1 MATTTRVMTTVLPY
15 SVDPN
20 GTFHVSVLFSHR
32 LAGSAKLSD
41 YPAMVNWVTSLTAP
55 TTKFSLR
62 IDNGETVGCTPLF
75 GATDKSVW
83 ANAFPAATTAV
94 ADFPNPTV
102 TQNEWKSYPAHRTPD
117 HAFDA
122 HNASACASPVTRPAV
137 TTAPLAAELLATF
150 GDIEGLRDLIAGLQN
165 YRPRRDRDLRNLE
178 DARTQAVKGALAP
191 TKPDA
196 DAGPPAGGGP
206 GGGPGAGPG
215 GGGGTHIGIQEAD
228 ASITPTR
235 SPIDLLLST
244 KNVDNRVTNY
254 IARLDASTANTPIKK
269 MLRDVH
275 AAAGYYNRPE
285 EQPHD
290 HDDLAAAVAPPRT
303 PHSDPDF
310 HERAA
315 AACSVKTLARALG
328 LVVDLK
334 VDQDDLAELSSA
346 HRIWCEVE
354 IAQTERYV
362 SPVTLCTTSGMQFL
376 ALPREPDRWTGG
388 RLRLGDEDR
397 YRVVDLDPD
406 AGGMSVEQMLRSV
419 LRALAIEVN
428 GDGGSFAPPS
438 VRATGF
444 AVAEIDRP
452 DRLKDQLDD
461 SPKGEP
467 AVHQPG
473 AQPGP
478 ELKFE
483 HLLRGTRLEVWDD
496 LTKSW
501 HSLHE
506 RSVVASFGKN
516 EIFKS
521 NDDVGHL
528 QNPPL
533 SQVPGDPVNNPFYV
547 HEVLAGW
554 DGWSLSAPRP
564 GKLVIH
570 NPSDHAEPGRERITD
585 EQEATVNPGLGVRS
599 SAKHGSL
606 PALRYGCRY
615 SFRIAGVDLAG
626 NSVPM
631 NRDLP
636 PEVSEAQIL
645 AAKGHLDSVRT
656 KMLAR
661 DNASVTADLRSRD
674 KLRAPTLGT
683 GGGVRAEAERAM
695 ASVMQSAASVRVRPE
710 LDTSEED
717 LAKLIADADAATVTV
732 PKPFLRWDPITAPT
746 FVPRVAYVPG
756 ESLQRMV
763 IRTGLTSAP
772 GVTERHIV
780 PPKGSELEAEQDGR
794 LDQLMREGKVARAY
808 AIALKE
814 RGSLFYKEVQDID
827 NPKRR
832 VIQPGIKLLSMPN
845 VTEPKTLEQ
854 IQDPEVQPAAG
865 QYIVHDVDNLLVP
878 YLPDPMADGVALVFY
893 DAGADHKFTNPRVLQ
908 SVTLKYAGDWPLL
921 QPLRLVLHSAPRLD
935 AEQDG
940 NVIRVGLPPGEQ
952 VAVKVSSTLDDAHL
966 KKMGLWV
973 TSPIND
979 PNVPDADRQV
989 LAAAARDGWLW
1000 WLTPDEDLR
1009 LVHATAR
1016 PAIPPKISRLV
1027 AEPRSANV
1035 VAANLDGV
1043 LDVHGASTDKVE
1055 LRAEWAEPVDDPT
1068 APEPSSRT
1076 TREVVVK
1083 HNIEENERF
1092 SLLTFNPNSAKHVG
1106 TRDAEVPLRRA
1117 VHTLPDTK
1125 ARKVTYQLHGSSR
1138 YREFFLP
1145 DELPKTDDTASLG
1158 NPVEV
1163 NIPSSAVP
1171 APPVVHDVI
1180 PMFHWDQTTEPEHPF
1195 AIRRSRRSG
1204 VRIWLDRPWFSSGDG
1219 EMLAVI
1225 ATGDP
1230 ELSKDKTDTVSLWA
1244 RDPILVS
1251 SKIANSYEVPVLTAW
1266 QQRAVQL
1273 NLKPESLP
1281 GRPEL
1286 HVIKPGSPTAGD
1298 KVINAYAYTPEFD
1311 PGRKR
1316 WYVDAVFESAG
1327 ASWPFL
1333 RLAVARYQPNSI
1345 AGMEFSQVV
1354 ATDFVQLPPERIGTL
1369 SRPDKDH
1376 VRVSITG
1383 VSSATNAPGL
1393 TLPASR
1399 PDKPEQLAPLLIK
1412 SHRVVATLQTRGKTS
1427 GSDLEWK
1434 SGTEVPCA
1442 LAGVDATTY
1451 KATWTAEL
1459 ALEPAEQ
1466 LLTPGDS
1473 DDLRVQIE
1481 EYEIL
1486 SADETP
1492 GTPGLTPTE
1501 RLVYADHFYL

>member
-15 SVDPN
+15 SVDPD
-20 GTFHVSVLFSHR
+20 GTFHVSLLFSHR
-32 LAGSAKLSD
+32 LTGSAKLSD
-41 YPAMVNWVTSLTAP
+41 YPAMVNWVKSLKAATFTLHTDALDP
-55 TTKFSLR
+55 VR
-62 IDNGETVGCTPLF
+62 CTPLL
-75 GATDKSVW
+75 GVTDESVW
-83 ANAFPAATTAV
+83 LKAFPADTTTV
-94 ADFPNPTV
+94 AGFPNPDV
-102 TQNEWKSYPAHRTPD
+102 TQNDWKSYPAHRTPD

-122 HNASACASPVTRPAV
+122 HNASACASPVSRPAV
-137 TTAPLAAELLATF
+137 TTAPLAAELLTTF
-150 GDIEGLRDLIAGLQN
+150 GDIEGLRELIAGLLN
-165 YRPRRDRDLRNLE
+165 YRAHRDRELNNLE
-178 DARTQAVKGALAP
+178 AARTRTVQGALAP
-191 TKPDA
+191 TKPA
-196 DAGPPAGGGP
+196 PDAGPPAGGGP
-206 GGGPGAGPG
+206 GGGG
-215 GGGGTHIGIQEAD
+215 GGPHLGIQEEEA
-228 ASITPTR
+228 AITLPR

-244 KNVDNRVTNY
+244 ENVDNHITNY
-254 IARLDASTANTPIKK
+254 VAQLDDSTANTPVKK

-275 AAAGYYNRPE
+275 AAVGYYDRPE

-290 HDDLAAAVAPPRT
+290 TDNLAAEAPPRT
-303 PHSDPDF
+303 PHPDPDF

-334 VDQDDLAELSSA
+334 VHKDDLAKLA
-346 HRIWCEVE
+346 TATRIWCDVT
-354 IAQTERYV
+354 IAQTQKYV
-362 SPVTLCTTSGMQFL
+362 SPVTLCTTSGTQLL
-376 ALPREPDRWTGG
+376 AQAREPDRWTGG

-419 LRALAIEVN
+419 LRALAIEAN
-428 GDGGSFAPPS
+428 GDGGSFSPPS

-452 DRLKDQLDD
+452 DRLKDQLDT

-467 AVHQPG
+467 AVDQGG

-478 ELKFE
+478 DLKFE

-496 LTKSW
+496 LTKTW

-506 RSVVASFGKN
+506 RSITALFGKN
-516 EIFKS
+516 EIFKA
-521 NDDVGHL
+521 NDDLGHL
-528 QNPPL
+528 QNPPM
-533 SQVPGDPVNNPFYV
+533 SQVPGDPTNNPFYV

-570 NPSDHAEPGRERITD
+570 NPSDHPEPGKERIDDTPESTD
-585 EQEATVNPGLGVRS
+585 KPGLGVRS
-599 SAKHGSL
+599 NAKHGSL

-631 NRDLP
+631 NTDLP
-636 PEVSEAQIL
+636 PAVSEAQIQ
-645 AAKGHLDSVRT
+645 AATAYLDGVRT
-656 KMLAR
+656 KTTAR
-661 DNASVTADLRSRD
+661 DNSGVTADLRTRG
-674 KLRAPTLGT
+674 KLQAPTLGT
-683 GGGVRAEAERAM
+683 GSGVRADAERAM
-695 ASVMQSAASVRVRPE
+695 ASVISTASSVRTRPE
-710 LDTSEED
+710 LDTPPED
-717 LAKLIADADAATVTV
+717 LARLIAEADAATITV

-746 FVPRVAYVPG
+746 FVPRVAYVTG

-763 IRTGLTSAP
+763 IRTGLTGSP
-772 GVTERHIV
+772 GVSERHIV

-794 LDQLMREGKVARAY
+794 LDELMREHRVARAY

-814 RGSLFYKEVQDID
+814 RGSLFYKEVQDLD
-827 NPKRR
+827 NPKGAI
-832 VIQPGIKLLSMPN
+832 VQPGIKLLSMPN
-845 VTEPKTLEQ
+845 VTKPLTLEE
-854 IQDPEVQPAAG
+854 IQNPEVQPAAG
-865 QYIVHDVDNLLVP
+865 QYIVHDVDNLLIP

-893 DAGADHKFTNPRVLQ
+893 EAGADHKFTNPRVLQ
-908 SVTLKYAGDWPLL
+908 SVTLKYAGEWPLL
-921 QPLRLVLHSAPRLD
+921 QPLRLVLHNAPRLD
-935 AEQDG
+935 AEQVG
-940 NVIRVGLPPGEQ
+940 NVIHVGLPPGDQ

-966 KKMGLWV
+966 KKMGLWA

-979 PNVPDADRQV
+979 PNVPEADREV

-1016 PAIPPKISRLV
+1016 PAIPPKISRLI
-1027 AEPRSANV
+1027 AEPRSANI

-1043 LDVHGASTDKVE
+1043 LDVHGASTDTVE
-1055 LRAEWAEPVDDPT
+1055 LRAEWTENIDDPN
-1068 APEPSSRT
+1068 APEPSTRT

-1083 HNIEENERF
+1083 HQIQENERF
-1092 SLLTFNPNSAKHVG
+1092 SLLTFDPNAKHVG
-1106 TRDAEVPLRRA
+1106 SRDAEVPLRRA

-1125 ARKVTYQLHGSSR
+1125 ARTVTYQLHGSSR
-1138 YREFFLP
+1138 YREFFVP
-1145 DELPKTDDTASLG
+1145 DELPTVDDPESLG
-1158 NPVEV
+1158 NKVEV
-1163 NIPSSAVP
+1163 SIPNSAIP

-1180 PMFHWDQTTEPEHPF
+1180 PMFLWEQTTEPEHPF

-1219 EMLAVI
+1219 EMLAII

-1230 ELSKDKTDTVSLWA
+1230 VLAKDKTDSVSLWA
-1244 RDPILVS
+1244 RDPIQAGA
-1251 SKIANSYEVPVLTAW
+1251 KIPDSYEMPVLTAW

-1273 NLKPESLP
+1273 SLAPESLP

-1298 KVINAYAYTPEFD
+1298 KVINAYAYTPDFD
-1311 PGRKR
+1311 KDRGR
-1316 WYVDAVFESAG
+1316 WFVDAVFESAG
-1327 ASWPFL
+1327 VNWPFL

-1345 AGMEFSQVV
+1345 TGMEFSRVV

-1369 SRPDKDH
+1369 SRPDTDH
-1376 VRVSITG
+1376 VRISVTG
-1383 VSSATNAPGL
+1383 TTSVTNAPGI
-1393 TLPASR
+1393 TLPNQPATLTER
-1399 PDKPEQLAPLLIK
+1399 LTT
-1412 SHRVVATLQTRGKTS
+1412 SHRVVATLQIRSKTS

-1434 SGTEVPCA
+1434 SGTEVPCT
-1442 LAGVDATTY
+1442 LAGVDETTY

-1466 LLTPGDS
+1466 LQTPGTV

-1492 GTPGLTPTE
+1492 GTPGLTPVE

>member
-1 MATTTRVMTTVLPY
+1 MATTTTRVMTTVLPY

-32 LAGSAKLSD
+32 LAGSTKLSD
-41 YPAMVNWVTSLTAP
+41 YPAMVNWVKSLETATFTLHTDALDP
-55 TTKFSLR
+55 VR
-62 IDNGETVGCTPLF
+62 CTPLP
-75 GATDKSVW
+75 GGRDENVW
-83 ANAFPAATTAV
+83 LKAFPADTTTV

-102 TQNEWKSYPAHRTPD
+102 TQNDWKSYPAHRTPD

-122 HNASACASPVTRPAV
+122 HNASACASPVSRPAV
-137 TTAPLAAELLATF
+137 TTAPLAAELLTTF
-150 GDIEGLRDLIAGLQN
+150 GDITELRGLITALLTYRRNRDDEL
-165 YRPRRDRDLRNLE
+165 DDLE
-178 DARTQAVKGALAP
+178 DARTRTVQGALSPIKPAP
-191 TKPDA
+191 
-196 DAGPPAGGGP
+196 DAGPPAGGG
-206 GGGPGAGPG
+206 G
-215 GGGGTHIGIQEAD
+215 GGGGGGPHLGIQEAE
-228 ASITPTR
+228 ASITPRR

-244 KNVDNRVTNY
+244 ENIDNHITNY
-254 IARLDASTANTPIKK
+254 IAQLDDSTANTPIKK

-275 AAAGYYNRPE
+275 AAVGYYDRPE

-290 HDDLAAAVAPPRT
+290 SDNLESADVAPPRT
-303 PHSDPDF
+303 PHPDPDF

-328 LVVDLK
+328 LVVDLEVHK
-334 VDQDDLAELSSA
+334 DDLAKLA
-346 HRIWCEVE
+346 TATRIWCDVKV
-354 IAQTERYV
+354 AQTEKYV
-362 SPVTLCTTSGMQFL
+362 SPVTLCTTSGTQFL
-376 ALPREPDRWTGG
+376 AQAMEPDRWAGG

-419 LRALAIEVN
+419 LRALAIEAN
-428 GDGGSFAPPS
+428 GDGGSFSPPS

-444 AVAEIDRP
+444 AVAEINRP
-452 DRLKDQLDD
+452 DRLKDQLDN
-461 SPKGEP
+461 SPSGEP
-467 AVHQPG
+467 AIDQAG

-478 ELKFE
+478 DLKFE
-483 HLLRGTRLEVWDD
+483 QLLRGTRLEVWDD

-533 SQVPGDPVNNPFYV
+533 SQVPGDRANNPFYV

-570 NPSDHAEPGRERITD
+570 NPSDHAEPGKERITD
-585 EQEATVNPGLGVRS
+585 QPESTAKPGLGVRS
-599 SAKHGSL
+599 NAKHGSL
-606 PALRYGCRY
+606 PALRYGSRY

-631 NRDLP
+631 NKDLP
-636 PEVSEAQIL
+636 PQVSQGQIQAAQ
-645 AAKGHLDSVRT
+645 AHLDGVRT
-656 KMLAR
+656 KTTAR
-661 DNASVTADLRSRD
+661 DNASVTADLRTQG

-683 GGGVRAEAERAM
+683 GSGVRADTERAM
-695 ASVMQSAASVRVRPE
+695 ASVVESASSMRTRPE
-710 LDTSEED
+710 LDTSPED
-717 LAKLIADADAATVTV
+717 LALLIADADAATITV

-746 FVPRVAYVPG
+746 FVPRVAYVTG
-756 ESLQRMV
+756 ESLQRTV
-763 IRTGLTSAP
+763 IRTGLTGTP

-794 LDQLMREGKVARAY
+794 LDQLMHEGKVAQAY

-814 RGSLFYKEVQDID
+814 RGSLFYKEVQDIH
-827 NPKRR
+827 NPKGKI
-832 VIQPGIKLLSMPN
+832 IQPGIKLLSMPN
-845 VTEPKTLEQ
+845 VTDGKTLEQ

-878 YLPDPMADGVALVFY
+878 YLPDPMTDGVTLVFY
-893 DAGADHKFTNPRVLQ
+893 EAGADHKFTNPRVLQ

-940 NVIRVGLPPGEQ
+940 NVIHVGLPPGEQ

-979 PNVPDADRQV
+979 PNVPEADREV

-1016 PAIPPKISRLV
+1016 PAIPPKISRLI
-1027 AEPRSANV
+1027 AEPRSANI

-1055 LRAEWAEPVDDPT
+1055 LRAEWTERVDDPN
-1068 APEPSSRT
+1068 APEPVART

-1083 HNIEENERF
+1083 HTIKENERF
-1092 SLLTFNPNSAKHVG
+1092 SLLTFNPNAAKHVG
-1106 TRDAEVPLRRA
+1106 TRDAEVPVRRA

-1138 YREFFLP
+1138 YREFFVP
-1145 DELPKTDDTASLG
+1145 DELPEVDDPGSLG

-1163 NIPSSAVP
+1163 NIPSSAIP

-1180 PMFHWDQTTEPEHPF
+1180 PMFLWEQTTEPEHPF

-1219 EMLAVI
+1219 EMLAII

-1230 ELSKDKTDTVSLWA
+1230 ELAKDKTDSVSLWA

-1273 NLKPESLP
+1273 NLAPESLP
-1281 GRPEL
+1281 ARPQL
-1286 HVIKPGSPTAGD
+1286 HVVKPGSPTAGD

-1311 PGRKR
+1311 AGRRR
-1316 WYVDAVFESAG
+1316 WFVDAVFESAG
-1327 ASWPFL
+1327 ANWPFL

-1345 AGMEFSQVV
+1345 PGMEFSQVV

-1376 VRVSITG
+1376 VRISVTG
-1383 VSSATNAPGL
+1383 VSSVTNAPGL
-1393 TLPASR
+1393 TLPATR
-1399 PDKPEQLAPLLIK
+1399 PDKPEQLAPLLTA

-1434 SGTEVPCA
+1434 SGAEVPCE
-1442 LAGVDATTY
+1442 LGGVDAKTF

-1459 ALEPAEQ
+1459 ALEPPEQ
-1466 LLTPGDS
+1466 LLTPGS
-1473 DDLRVQIE
+1473 ADDLRVQIE

-1492 GTPGLTPTE
+1492 GTAGLTPVE

>member
-15 SVDPN
+15 SFASDSK
-20 GTFHVSVLFSHR
+20 FHVSVLFSHR

-41 YPAMVNWVTSLTAP
+41 YPAIVKWVKSLNAA
-55 TTKFSLR
+55 TTKFTLH
-62 IDNGETVGCTPLF
+62 INDGVTVLCTPQL
-75 GATDKSVW
+75 GVTKQSIW
-83 ANAFPAATTAV
+83 EQAFPADSTTV
-94 ADFPNPTV
+94 APFPDPNV
-102 TQNEWKSYPAHRTPD
+102 TQNRWESYPAHRTPD

-122 HNASACASPVTRPAV
+122 HNASACASPVSRPAV
-137 TTAPLAAELLATF
+137 STAPLAAELLTTF
-150 GDIEGLRDLIAGLQN
+150 GDIEGLRELIAALRN
-165 YRPRRDRDLRNLE
+165 YRNFRDRILNNLE
-178 DARTQAVKGALAP
+178 NARTDAVQGALSP
-191 TKPDA
+191 KKPDP
-196 DAGPPAGGGP
+196 DTGDSGGGGP
-206 GGGPGAGPG
+206 HVGPGDG
-215 GGGGTHIGIQEAD
+215 GLHLEPEGNDT
-228 ASITPTR
+228 STTLPP
-235 SPIDLLLST
+235 SPIDLLLSAR
-244 KNVDNRVTNY
+244 NVDSRITSYV
-254 IARLDASTANTPIKK
+254 AQLDDSTANTPIKK

-275 AAAGYYNRPE
+275 ASVDYYHRPE

-290 HDDLAAAVAPPRT
+290 ADNLAAAVAPPRT
-303 PHSDPDF
+303 AHPDPDF

-315 AACSVKTLARALG
+315 AACNVKALARVLG
-328 LVVDLK
+328 LVVDLT
-334 VDQDDLAELSSA
+334 VDKSDLAKLA
-346 HRIWCEVE
+346 TAKKIWCDVE
-354 IAQTERYV
+354 IDGTERYV
-362 SPVTLCTTSGMQFL
+362 SPVTLCTTSGTHLL
-376 ALPREPDRWTGG
+376 AEPREPARWAGG
-388 RLRLGDEDR
+388 RLRLGDDDK
-397 YRVVDLDPD
+397 YRVLDLDPD
-406 AGGMSVEQMLRSV
+406 AGGMSLEQLLRSV
-419 LRALAIEVN
+419 LRALAIEAN

-444 AVAEIDRP
+444 AVAEIGRP
-452 DRLKDQLDD
+452 DRLKVQLDN

-467 AVHQPG
+467 ALAQSG
-473 AQPGP
+473 QPGP

-483 HLLRGTRLEVWDD
+483 NLLRGTRLEVWDD
-496 LTKSW
+496 FTQTW

-506 RSVVASFGKN
+506 RSVTALFGKK
-516 EIFKS
+516 EIFKA
-521 NDDVGHL
+521 DDDIGHL

-533 SQVPGDPVNNPFYV
+533 SQVPGDAANNPFYV

-570 NPSDHAEPGRERITD
+570 NPSDHEEPGKERIDDTP
-585 EQEATVNPGLGVRS
+585 ETTQNPGLGVQS
-599 SAKHGSL
+599 TAKHGSL
-606 PALRYGCRY
+606 PALRYGTRY

-631 NRDLP
+631 NTDLP
-636 PEVSEAQIL
+636 RELTASQIQ
-645 AAKGHLDSVRT
+645 AATTYLDGVRAKT
-656 KMLAR
+656 TAR
-661 DNASVTADLRSRD
+661 DNASLTADLRTQG

-683 GGGVRAEAERAM
+683 GSGVRADTERAM
-695 ASVMQSAASVRVRPE
+695 ASVVENASSIRTRPE
-710 LDTSEED
+710 LDTSPED
-717 LAKLIADADAATVTV
+717 LALLIADADAATITV
-732 PKPFLRWDPITAPT
+732 PKPFLRWDPITAPI
-746 FVPRVAYVPG
+746 FVPRVAYVTG

-763 IRTGLTSAP
+763 IRTGLTGTP

-794 LDQLMREGKVARAY
+794 LDQLMRDGKVAQAY

-814 RGSLFYKEVQDID
+814 RGSLFYKEVQDIH
-827 NPKRR
+827 NPKGKI
-832 VIQPGIKLLSMPN
+832 IQPGIKLLSMPN
-845 VTEPKTLEQ
+845 VTDGKTLEQ

-878 YLPDPMADGVALVFY
+878 YLPDPMTDGVTLVFY
-893 DAGADHKFTNPRVLQ
+893 EAGADHKFTNPRVLQ

-940 NVIRVGLPPGEQ
+940 NIIHVGLPPGEQ

-979 PNVPDADRQV
+979 PNVPEADRDV

-1016 PAIPPKISRLV
+1016 PALAPKISRLI

-1055 LRAEWAEPVDDPT
+1055 LRAAWTESIDDPN
-1068 APEPSSRT
+1068 APEPTSRT
-1076 TREVVVK
+1076 TREVVVD
-1083 HNIEENERF
+1083 HRIEENERF
-1092 SLLTFNPNSAKHVG
+1092 SLLTFNPNAAKHVG
-1106 TRDAEVPLRRA
+1106 TRDAEVPVRRA

-1138 YREFFLP
+1138 YREFFVP
-1145 DELPKTDDTASLG
+1145 DELPEVDDPGSLG

-1163 NIPSSAVP
+1163 NIPSSAIP

-1180 PMFHWDQTTEPEHPF
+1180 PMFLWEQTTEPEHPF

-1219 EMLAVI
+1219 EMLAII

-1230 ELSKDKTDTVSLWA
+1230 ELAKDKTDSVSLWA

-1273 NLKPESLP
+1273 NLAPESLP
-1281 GRPEL
+1281 ARPQL
-1286 HVIKPGSPTAGD
+1286 HVVKPGSPTTGD

-1311 PGRKR
+1311 KERKR
-1316 WYVDAVFESAG
+1316 WFVDAVFESAG
-1327 ASWPFL
+1327 ANWPFL

-1345 AGMEFSQVV
+1345 PGMEFSQVV
-1354 ATDFVQLPPERIGTL
+1354 ATDFIQLPPERIGTL

-1383 VSSATNAPGL
+1383 VSSVTNAPGL
-1393 TLPASR
+1393 TLPNTR
-1399 PDKPEQLAPLLIK
+1399 PDKAETLAPLVTK

-1434 SGTEVPCA
+1434 SGAEVPCE
-1442 LAGVDATTY
+1442 LGGVDAKTF

-1459 ALEPAEQ
+1459 ALEPPEQ
-1466 LLTPGDS
+1466 LLTPGS
-1473 DDLRVQIE
+1473 ADDLRVQIE

-1492 GTPGLTPTE
+1492 GTAGLTPVE